1 VAKMMNGCIH
11 SQPVEHKK
19 FKVFANYLDSNK
31 QGTGFVNGNGFG
43 LA

>member
-1 VAKMMNGCIH
+1 MMNGCIH

-31 QGTGFVNGNGFG
+31 
-43 LA
+43 